1 MRPSEKF
8 EAKPE
13 GQNASPGVVYST
25 LRTFWADDKGSGL
38 PLGIER
44 VIGIGSKS
52 RRNSL
57 AVIFNHCGIDTFSF
71 RRWRF
76 AFSLLLAK
84 SPLPA
89 KAVKEIT
96 EEPKENYKWQNP

>member
-8 EAKPE
+8 EAKAAE
-13 GQNASPGVVYST
+13 VAKAT
-25 LRTFWADDKGSGL
+25 LRKILNRQRRHRALLSAA
-38 PLGIER
+38 IER

-57 AVIFNHCGIDTFSF
+57 AVIFNHCGIDPFSF
-71 RRWRF
+71 RRWRC
-76 AFSLLLAK
+76 AFSFLVAS

-89 KAVKEIT
+89 KAVKEIAD
-96 EEPKENYKWQNP
+96 EPKENYKWQNP